1 MRLTTKGR
9 YGLAVIVLLSKSKG
23 QTLPLQTIADS
34 LGLSKLYLEQI
45 LAVLRS
51 HQLVSSVKG
60 PSGGYSVTPDSDLSV
75 YDVLSVLEPIL
86 APTEMIEKADKT
98 LGIVLDEMVYGPLDQ
113 SVEKT
118 LKKIR
123 IDALCHRLSDES
135 MYYI

>member
-9 YGLAVIVLLSKSKG
+9 YGLAVIVLLSKNKG
-23 QTLPLQTIADS
+23 HTMPLQTIADT

-51 HQLVSSVKG
+51 HKLVQSVKG
-60 PSGGYSVTPDSDLSV
+60 PSGGYSVTHESDLNV

-86 APTEMIEKADKT
+86 APSEPIEKADKN
-98 LGIVLDEMVYGPLDQ
+98 LGLVLDEMVYGPLDQ

-123 IDALCHRLSDES
+123 IDALCHRFNDDS